1 MARRI
6 ALALALCLGS
16 PVLESAVLGSSRGS
30 GFGLGSTAVAQEQQH
45 TVRSGQSLGRIA
57 ARYRVRV
64 QDLAGANDLP
74 VSAQLREGQVLR
86 IPVAGYHYVRT
97 GETLSTI
104 ARRRAVGVRELAQ
117 ANRLRDDATLRPGQ
131 RLLLPGQVAEEEREE
146 AASRW
151 GRPRR
156 PGVVSLVRVST
167 RERLSLRV
175 LDSRGR
181 PRSAARRRVGHLLRH
196 RRTGGEHLPS
206 SRLLELL
213 VRVSDHFG
221 GRAIHVLSGY
231 RPPGG
236 HTEESSH
243 HTDGSAIDLRIPG
256 VPNRD
261 LRDFLRT
268 LPDVGVGYY
277 PNSSFVH
284 FDVRSRSA
292 YWVDRSGPGESPD
305 YVRDRTARE
314 NVDEE
319 EAIEAREQAR
329 RPSAES
335 EPEPE
340 EAAEAEPSGVAEVTG
355 A

>member
-1 MARRI
+1 MARC
-6 ALALALCLGS
+6 LALLFVLALIG
-16 PVLESAVLGSSRGS
+16 VAFESTVA
-30 GFGLGSTAVAQEQQH
+30 AQESEH

-57 ARYRVRV
+57 ARYLVRV

-74 VSAQLREGQVLR
+74 ISAQLREGQVLR

-104 ARRRAVGVRELAQ
+104 ARRREVGVRELAQ
-117 ANRLRDDATLRPGQ
+117 ANRLRDTATLRPGQ
-131 RLLLPGQVAEEEREE
+131 RLLLPGQVAEEERAE

-156 PGVVSLVRVST
+156 PGVVSLVRIST

-206 SRLLELL
+206 PRLLELL

-221 GRAIHVLSGY
+221 GRAIHILSGY

-243 HTDGSAIDLRIPG
+243 HTDGSAVDLRIAG

-268 LPDVGVGYY
+268 LPGVGVGYY

-284 FDVRSRSA
+284 FDVRSRA
-292 YWVDRSGPGESPD
+292 TYWVDRSGPGEAPE
-305 YVRDRTARE
+305 YVRDRVARE
-314 NVDEE
+314 QVDEDE
-319 EAIEAREQAR
+319 DAIEARERTR
-329 RPSAES
+329 REPDTRAAEA
-335 EPEPE
+335 EDTEAPPA
-340 EAAEAEPSGVAEVTG
+340 EAAEAAEVTDV
-355 A
+355 

>member
-6 ALALALCLGS
+6 VLALALCLGS
-16 PVLESAVLGSSRGS
+16 PVLESAALGSSRDS
-30 GFGLGSTAVAQEQQH
+30 GFGFGSTASAQEQQH

-117 ANRLRDDATLRPGQ
+117 ANRLRDNATLRPGQ

-319 EAIEAREQAR
+319 DAIEAREQAR
-329 RPSAES
+329 RPATGTEA
-335 EPEPE
+335 EPE
-340 EAAEAEPSGVAEVTG
+340 EAGEAEPSTAEVTG